1 MAEWEER
8 NNISTRK
15 KKRRL
20 KRKHKKSLNID
31 QANKENQ
38 NPNENKLEESIKS
51 KEARY
56 QRTAEIKVRAWIKGG
71 LKESWLSFKNN

>member
-38 NPNENKLEESIKS
+38 NPDENKLEESIKS

-56 QRTAEIKVRAWIKGG
+56 QHTAETKVRTWIEGG
-71 LKESWLSFKNN
+71 LKESCLSFKNN